1 MIFIWSEWNFLY
13 FKPKETLK
21 FYLVK
26 TGRDA
31 HLIDPQK
38 ISLFMFFFGGGRL
51 FQFHSFGS
59 DKQKAE
65 VYKKIHGF
73 NNDDSLYNW
82 IETNMKGL

>member
-1 MIFIWSEWNFLY
+1 MFL
-13 FKPKETLK
+13 E
-21 FYLVK
+21 
-26 TGRDA
+26 
-31 HLIDPQK
+31 
-38 ISLFMFFFGGGRL
+38 GRL

-82 IETNMKGL
+82 IETNMKGLWEQNMTAFGIF